1 MAAPPHVHGQHMDP
15 VVTRR
20 DLDRT
25 GLTRSALSDAL
36 RCCLIRV
43 RRGVYAVRPGCTASA
58 HSDLRRIIDEES
70 SSRLSD
76 IDRPGVRGAA
86 ARLHFLAQSYGRS
99 LPEDCVLSHLS
110 AALLWALPLT
120 RAVQT
125 RAEAARPA
133 RSCRYRQLL
142 VRKRS
147 LLPDDVTRV
156 DGIRATT
163 VRRTLLDV
171 ALDYPL
177 DVSVPMI
184 DHALRAKL
192 LTTDELSTMHAS
204 IRRRRGAARAR
215 TAFDLADPLRE
226 SPAESICA
234 VRFHEYGIAGF
245 VPQVSFGTNE
255 DGFIARVDFLHRA
268 AKVIVEVNGEIKY
281 TDGDAGAARARRE
294 RRQDYQLRNLG
305 YRVYQLTWADL
316 FSPAVFHELRRAV
329 RSLS

>member
-1 MAAPPHVHGQHMDP
+1 M
-15 VVTRR
+15 T
-20 DLDRT
+20 
-25 GLTRSALSDAL
+25 
-36 RCCLIRV
+36 
-43 RRGVYAVRPGCTASA
+43 
-58 HSDLRRIIDEES
+58 DEES
-70 SSRLSD
+70 SARLAD

-86 ARLHFLAQSYGRS
+86 ARLHFLAQSYGHS
-99 LPEDCVLSHLS
+99 LPQDCVLSHLS

-125 RAEAARPA
+125 RAEVARPA

-147 LLPDDVTRV
+147 LLPEEVTSV
-156 DGIRATT
+156 DGMRATT

-192 LTTDELSTMHAS
+192 LTTDDLTTMHAS
-204 IRRRRGAARAR
+204 IHRRRGSVRAR
-215 TAFDLADPLRE
+215 TALALGDAVRE
-226 SPAESICA
+226 SPAESVCA
-234 VRFHEYGIAGF
+234 VRFHEYDLAGF
-245 VPQVSFGTNE
+245 VPQVSFGTND
-255 DGFIARVDFLHRA
+255 DGFIARVDFLHRE

-316 FSPAVFHELRRAV
+316 FSSSMFHEIRRAV
-329 RSLS
+329 RSVP